1 MWLGSVSKTVFC
13 FYVTGLKAQ
22 KVLLLLDGN
31 IRHISAETDNT
42 AIVVI
47 SIIIAY
53 FCSSLKL

>member
-13 FYVTGLKAQ
+13 FYVTSLKAQ

-31 IRHISAETDNT
+31 IEHISAETDKN

-47 SIIIAY
+47 SIIITY